1 MNDRD
6 NVAEADRSMVLRAC
20 DRLIYMV
27 KHIAATDDQRAAI
40 TQELAAEGPN
50 TLAAERTLLAVDRTY
65 LAGERNLM
73 AWIRTAL
80 SMISFGFTLGKI
92 GQAMEDPH
100 VEGLLGRR
108 TFSILNI
115 AYLLVIIGT
124 VSLAAAIVQYVI
136 RVRGLYTFGLPRQ
149 FSVTAIVAGF
159 LVVMGV
165 FAFSALILRV

>member
-1 MNDRD
+1 MNGRD
-6 NVAEADRSMVLRAC
+6 NVAEADRSMILRAC

-27 KHIAATDDQRAAI
+27 KHIAAADDHRAA
-40 TQELAAEGPN
+40 TTRELAAEGPN

-92 GQAMEDPH
+92 GQAMQDPH

-115 AYLLVIIGT
+115 SYLLVIMGT
-124 VSLAAAIVQYVI
+124 VSLAAAIVQYWI
-136 RVRGLYTFGLPRQ
+136 RVRELYTFGLAKQ
-149 FSVTAIVAGF
+149 FSVTSIVAAF
-159 LVVMGV
+159 LVVMGI
-165 FAFSALILRV
+165 FAFSALVLRV